1 MKTKRNFETLD
12 EMLFENRNK
21 EYGAYFLRKNYNR
34 HLSKALLIGVAP
46 LLLFFLS
53 SFIIARNTVKKI
65 KPTIDTSQR
74 IINWPENPPT
84 LPKPPKEESNLPI
97 KKVKVK
103 TMVIPTEVTPV
114 EDIKSIVAVDIPT
127 DDELENVAIG
137 IKNQEGKAAEGS
149 FNLPSEIEQKGVF
162 EKASEPPVKP
172 EIDKTFITSEVMPEF
187 EGGIQK
193 MYKWL
198 GKNLKYPLLASN
210 HGIEGR
216 VIVTFVVEK
225 DGGISNVEILKGV
238 GFGCN
243 EEAER
248 VIKAMPKWKAG
259 LQNGKPVRVRYT
271 IPLNFQITH

>member
-34 HLSKALLIGVAP
+34 HLSKALLIGVTP

-65 KPTIDTSQR
+65 EPTIDTSQR